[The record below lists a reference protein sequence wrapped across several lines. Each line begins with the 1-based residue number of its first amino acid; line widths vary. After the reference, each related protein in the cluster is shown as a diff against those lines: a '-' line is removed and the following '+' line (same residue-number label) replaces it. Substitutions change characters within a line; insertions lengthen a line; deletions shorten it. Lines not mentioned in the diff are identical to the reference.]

1 MKWLRL
7 KDWIL
12 SDRLLLPYNSH
23 KHKEYIMSPNSNSP
37 EQEITPPVSNP
48 PQQGLTSPRVI
59 QPVSSEV
66 EIRAATAPP
75 QSTASSPMSPP
86 TTVNDVQDPYVAN
99 SNQQQDTADTEPS
112 YYTGNTLVTESSTH
126 QLQQPKV
133 NQIKPEK
140 KRKPYLWILFGVVF
154 VIFVMPLVL
163 ITMQTLLSGGTDQ
176 SRLKQA
182 GEDMSAYL
190 KDKYG
195 MQFNVRDA
203 RYQTGVNVS
212 GVKVM
217 TANVSP
223 VNDPSF
229 TYSANV
235 YLHSVLPGQKDS
247 PTYREDFLGEY
258 WKSGFEKI
266 VCPSVRSI
274 KEVFSVTKCSV
285 TSYSLAV
292 DYNKAVAEYK
302 GSVPNF
308 SQLKEDGRK
317 LLTFSLTIETSDGN
331 NLSNVVKHAE
341 FLEKISSIVNTIQ
354 AKSNVTYFS
363 NSTKTSEPRLG
374 YMWTVGVNTLNEK
387 VPMINR
393 IYKQDADEPKS
404 VLAKN
409 KLYYN
414 KQTSAFDL
422 PKPLSN

>member
-1 MKWLRL
+1 MPL
-7 KDWIL
+7 
-12 SDRLLLPYNSH
+12 
-23 KHKEYIMSPNSNSP
+23 NSNLQ
-37 EQEITPPVSNP
+37 EQEITTPASDLPQQ

-59 QPVSSEV
+59 QPVSSET
-66 EIRAATAPP
+66 EIRVATVLPP
-75 QSTASSPMSPP
+75 KTAK
-86 TTVNDVQDPYVAN
+86 DVQDPYATS
-99 SNQQQDTADTEPS
+99 SNQQQDTAAIEPS
-112 YYTGNTLVTESSTH
+112 YYTENTPVIEPSAP
-126 QLQQPKV
+126 QPQQPKIDQV
-133 NQIKPEK
+133 KSNK
-140 KRKPYLWILFGVVF
+140 KRKPYIWILFGAIL
-154 VIFVMPLVL
+154 VIFVIPVILVT
-163 ITMQTLLSGGTDQ
+163 IQTLLSGGVDQ

-182 GEDMSAYL
+182 GEGMSAYL
-190 KDKYG
+190 NDKYG
-195 MQFNVRDA
+195 MQFDVRDV

-285 TSYSLAV
+285 TRTSLSV
-292 DYNKAVAEYK
+292 DYNKVAAEYK

-308 SQLKEDGRK
+308 SQMKEEGRK
-317 LLTFSLTIETSDGN
+317 LLTFSLTIETSDDN
-331 NLSNVVKHAE
+331 SLSNVVKHAE
-341 FLEKISSIVNTIQ
+341 FLEKVSSIVSATQ
-354 AKSNVTYFS
+354 TKSNVTYVS

-374 YMWTVGVNTLNEK
+374 CMWTVGINALNEK

-393 IYKQDADEPKS
+393 MYKQNADDAKS
-404 VLAKN
+404 VLN
-409 KLYYN
+409 ENRLYYN
-414 KQTSAFDL
+414 KQTNAFDL

>member
-1 MKWLRL
+1 MPL
-7 KDWIL
+7 
-12 SDRLLLPYNSH
+12 
-23 KHKEYIMSPNSNSP
+23 NSNLQ
-37 EQEITPPVSNP
+37 EQEITTPASDLPQQ

-59 QPVSSEV
+59 QPVSSET
-66 EIRAATAPP
+66 EIRVATVLPP
-75 QSTASSPMSPP
+75 KTAK
-86 TTVNDVQDPYVAN
+86 DVQDPYATS
-99 SNQQQDTADTEPS
+99 SNQQQDTAAIEPS
-112 YYTGNTLVTESSTH
+112 YYTENTPVIEPSAP
-126 QLQQPKV
+126 QPQQPKIDQV
-133 NQIKPEK
+133 KSNK
-140 KRKPYLWILFGVVF
+140 KRKPYIWILFGAIL
-154 VIFVMPLVL
+154 VIFVIPVILVT
-163 ITMQTLLSGGTDQ
+163 IQTLLSGGVDQ

-182 GEDMSAYL
+182 GEGMSAYL
-190 KDKYG
+190 NDKYG
-195 MQFNVRDA
+195 MQFDVRDV

-285 TSYSLAV
+285 TRTSLSV
-292 DYNKAVAEYK
+292 DYNKVVAEYK

-308 SQLKEDGRK
+308 SQMKEEGRK
-317 LLTFSLTIETSDGN
+317 LLTFSLTIETSDDN
-331 NLSNVVKHAE
+331 SLSNVVKHAE
-341 FLEKISSIVNTIQ
+341 FLEKVSSIVSATQ
-354 AKSNVTYFS
+354 TKSNVTYVS
-363 NSTKTSEPRLG
+363 NFTKTSEPRLG
-374 YMWTVGVNTLNEK
+374 CMWTAGINALNEK

-393 IYKQDADEPKS
+393 MYKQNADDAKS
-404 VLAKN
+404 VLN
-409 KLYYN
+409 ENRLYYN
-414 KQTSAFDL
+414 KQTNAFDL